1 MVMPLTKKPG
11 AMTAALLG
19 IVMALS
25 LITSASMKFG
35 HSGPP
40 IAESAEQTQPLQVG
54 DAAPPFIVETVD
66 YEPFVFD
73 PRALER
79 PVMLVSFR
87 GGWCPHCNL
96 HLSELK
102 HVIPAVRE
110 LGIDVIFLSGDRPG
124 LLYESLKRETQEDI
138 GKLNYRIL
146 SDADAQA
153 AIALGI
159 AFEVSDATIQRRQS
173 QGDDIESSSMLRHG
187 VLPVPSVFA
196 VDMDGIVAFA
206 YSNADY
212 KVRLPA
218 DELMQVAV
226 ALAAP
231 K

>member
-19 IVMALS
+19 IVLALS

-96 HLSELK
+96 YLSELK

-110 LGIDVIFLSGDRPG
+110 LGIDVIFLSGDRPD
-124 LLYESLKRETQEDI
+124 LLYQSLKRETQEDI

>member
-19 IVMALS
+19 IVLALS

>member
-110 LGIDVIFLSGDRPG
+110 LGIDVIFLSGDRPD
-124 LLYESLKRETQEDI
+124 LLYQSLKRETQEDI